1 MANGS
6 SGSSLAVYNPPNP
19 GTLAVPTTG
28 VNSFTGLGNAIN
40 SALGN
45 IVGSIP
51 TIPQYFFTVPFPNNQ
66 TVLYRLRIYN
76 NLQQAGPA
84 VGSLSNSNLAEEF
97 IFPLTP
103 TNITKQYVNFTSY
116 YDVRDSGPN
125 TAGPGGGLS
134 TGVQRIIDQYGQNL
148 PIITISGT
156 TGFQFHS
163 LDGYQWSGRSSFARL
178 VQFITNYAI
187 QVAAV
192 VNSNQNQTLPI
203 MQFTDGY
210 TGEIFNVV
218 PLGPNTSTM
227 DVSKPIIQLYNIQ
240 LLVQSVVSSAQSLS
254 LNQQDPIIQFFINT
268 KALLTAGVLSWWNE
282 ILSNIPGSGTIA

>member
-1 MANGS
+1 MANS
-6 SGSSLAVYNPPNP
+6 
-19 GTLAVPTTG
+19 TLVAGVGGIATQVPTTG
-28 VNSFTGLGNAIN
+28 VNSITSLGNSIN
-40 SALGN
+40 TGIGN
-45 IVGSIP
+45 LVGSIP
-51 TIPQYFFTVPFPNNQ
+51 QVPQYFFTVPFPNNQ

-84 VGSLSNSNLAEEF
+84 VGNLSNSNLAEEF

-103 TNITKQYVNFTSY
+103 NNITKQYVNFTSY
-116 YDVRDSGPN
+116 YDVRDAGPN

-134 TGVQRIIDQYGQNL
+134 TGVQRIVDQYGQNL

-192 VNSNQNQTLPI
+192 TNSNQSQQLPV

-227 DVSKPIIQLYNIQ
+227 DVSKPIIQMYNIQ
-240 LLVQSVVSSAQSLS
+240 LLVKSVVSSAQSLS
-254 LNQQDPIIQFFINT
+254 LSQQDPIIQFFINT
-268 KALLTAGVLSWWNE
+268 KALLTGGVLSWWNE
-282 ILSNIPGSGTIA
+282 ILNNIPGSGTIA